1 MDADLLSR
9 AESAAAIAREHA
21 DTVDRNSRFPHE
33 ALAALREQRLL
44 GLMVKPEDG
53 GEGRS
58 YREIGQV
65 TELLAAACGSTGMVY
80 AMHQNQIAGLV
91 RHADTA
97 YFAARRRDAVDRQLL
112 IASATTEIGIGGD
125 LRSSTCAVEPGAD
138 GRFTLVKNAPV
149 ISYADDSDVIVVTAR
164 RSPEAGPADQ
174 VLVYCDR
181 EHVELD
187 KTIPWNVMGFRGTC
201 SPGYLLRTENSTE
214 AIFPEPF
221 ADMLARCMLP
231 GAHIFWAS
239 VWLGIAT
246 EAVGKA
252 RSFVQNAAR
261 KNPGSMPPGAPRLAE
276 LQITLQTFG
285 STVHHGAD
293 RLDELAPDD
302 PELSSVPFALAMNGL
317 KVYASTTVVD
327 IVSRAML
334 ITGIAGYRLDS
345 PYTLDRHLRDAFG
358 AAIMVNNDRILGN
371 SSQLELVN
379 RRGGAW

>member
-1 MDADLLSR
+1 VDAELRSR
-9 AESAAAIAREHA
+9 AEAAAAVARAHA
-21 DTVDRNSRFPHE
+21 DEVDRDSRFPRE
-33 ALAALREQRLL
+33 ALEAIKEQRLL
-44 GLMVKPEDG
+44 ALMVATEDG

-58 YREIGQV
+58 YREIGEV

-91 RHADTA
+91 RHADTP
-97 YFAARRRDAVDRQLL
+97 YFAQRRREAADKQLL

-125 LRSSTCAVEPGAD
+125 LRSSTCAVEAD
-138 GRFTLVKNAPV
+138 DAGHFALEKNAPV

-164 RSPEAGPADQ
+164 RNPDAGPADQ

-181 EHVELD
+181 AHVQLE
-187 KTIPWNVMGFRGTC
+187 KTFPWNVMGFRGTC
-201 SPGYLLRTENSTE
+201 SPGYILRTENTTE

-239 VWLGIAT
+239 VWLGIAN

-252 RSFVQNAAR
+252 RAFVQNAAR

-276 LQITLQTFG
+276 LQITLQTFA
-285 STVHHGAD
+285 STVHHAAERFD
-293 RLDELAPDD
+293 RLAPSD
-302 PELSSVPFALAMNGL
+302 PELDSVPFALAMNGL
-317 KVYASTTVVD
+317 KVYASTTIVD

-334 ITGIAGYRLDS
+334 ITGIAGYRLDT
-345 PYTLDRHLRDAFG
+345 PYSLDRLLRDAFG

-371 SSQLELVN
+371 SASLELIN